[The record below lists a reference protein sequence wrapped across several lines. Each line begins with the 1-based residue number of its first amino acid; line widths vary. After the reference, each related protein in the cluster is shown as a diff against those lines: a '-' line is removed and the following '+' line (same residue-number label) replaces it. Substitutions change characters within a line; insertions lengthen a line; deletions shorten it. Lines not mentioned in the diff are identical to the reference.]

1 MSMIYLA
8 DDEQS
13 VLEVL
18 SAFLTRDGFEVKTFS
33 DGDGLIAACEQRL
46 PDAAV
51 LDIMMPGTDGL
62 SACSALRSTYP
73 ALPIIIISAKDSPYD
88 RVTGL
93 TIGADDY
100 LSKPFLPIE
109 LVARVKALLRRSQA
123 VVSPGPEPQEMSF
136 GPLTLS
142 VDQRKAA
149 LAGEPFPLTP
159 SEYAFLAFLM
169 KRGGAAVSREELLE
183 ALWKVE
189 WQADTRVADD
199 LVKRLRKKLRARNS
213 PVQIETVWGF
223 GFRLTL
229 EPQK

>member
-8 DDEQS
+8 DDEQP
-13 VLEVL
+13 VLDIL

-33 DGDGLIAACEQRL
+33 DCDELIAACDQEL

-62 SACSALRSTYP
+62 STCSTLRSTYP
-73 ALPIIIISAKDSPYD
+73 ELPIIIISAKDSPYD

-100 LSKPFLPIE
+100 LCKPFLPIE
-109 LVARVKALLRRSQA
+109 LVARVKALLRRSHNTLTA
-123 VVSPGPEPQEMSF
+123 PARARELSF
-136 GPLTLS
+136 GPLVLDGERRAATLS
-142 VDQRKAA
+142 
-149 LAGEPFPLTP
+149 GEPFPLTP
-159 SEYAFLAFLM
+159 TEYAFLSFLIE
-169 KRGGAAVSREELLE
+169 RDGAAVSREELLGV
-183 ALWKVE
+183 LWKVE